1 MWVNSNAQA
10 DFVKSFEGL
19 EDNKVLLL
27 RPGKKVR
34 YLIQDAYDEESV
46 LQVLN
51 RLSAGEVQVKVAQN
65 MGDLKDVVPEGEQT
79 KKDL

>member
-1 MWVNSNAQA
+1 MWVNTNAQV

-34 YLIQDAYDEESV
+34 YLIQDTYDEEGV

-51 RLSAGEVQVKVAQN
+51 KLSTGEVQVKVAQN
-65 MGDLKDVVPEGEQT
+65 MGDLNDIAPEVT